1 MPPDY
6 GEHTQEI
13 LKEAGSRESE
23 AELLLQSGAAVA
35 SPRKGFAVRTASSA
49 KGAGKWQGS

>member
-6 GEHTQEI
+6 GEHTREI

-23 AELLLQSGAAVA
+23 VERLLQSGAAVA
-35 SPRKGFAVRTASSA
+35 SPRKGLAVRTASSA
-49 KGAGKWQGS
+49 KGAGKWQAT